1 MQKLSGREIPKEVS
15 IKTEGLSLLYSKSN
29 FQDNNIKDDDS
40 LMLDSSGF
48 ETPLIKNTKGEKEI
62 NDDEIA
68 SVARDKIFTEV
79 FIQQLIVEFIDIV
92 LIIVGILTFSEQIL
106 LNRIKKEIIKNK
118 QIQKKDKQIVIIHFY
133 KISLKKIKLKNI

>member
-1 MQKLSGREIPKEVS
+1 MQKLSGREIPKGVS

-62 NDDEIA
+62 NDDEFA

-118 QIQKKDKQIVIIHFY
+118 QIQKKDKQIVFIHFY